1 MDTQDQRGISPSL
14 EVDILEAREVRRM
27 QVNVGPSHP
36 AMHGVIQIV
45 IEIEGE
51 TIVYSDTNFGY
62 LHRGFEKECENHA
75 YQWCIPYTDRLNYV
89 SPLIN
94 NEGFCLAVEKFFGI
108 DVPERSKY
116 IRTMLSEL
124 SRITDH
130 QTCIGAAAME
140 IGAFTPFLYLMK
152 GRELIYRILE
162 EVTGHRLTINY
173 VRPGGV
179 KEDLPEGF
187 FEHLRDILPVIRE
200 VIAET
205 DKLLTKNRIFIDRT
219 RHVGA
224 ISKEDAL
231 SFSYSGPC
239 LRACGVGYDVRK
251 AFPYSAYDRV
261 DFEVPVG
268 SEGDTLDRYLVR
280 MEEMAQSVRIIEQCM
295 RQIPEGPVAVTDPRI
310 ILPPKE
316 EVYHTIEGLVNHF
329 KLVFGGIRPPKG
341 EVYQMVE
348 GGNGELG
355 YYIVSDGTGLPYRV
369 RVRPPCFMIV
379 SSMDFLL
386 KGSMVADIVPIFGS
400 LNMIAGEMER

>member
-1 MDTQDQRGISPSL
+1 MDTEKSLSPSA
-14 EVDILEAREVRRM
+14 EVDILEPTETRRM
-27 QVNVGPSHP
+27 RVNVGPSHP

-45 IEIEGE
+45 VEVEGE

-62 LHRGFEKECENHA
+62 LHRGFEKECENHT
-75 YQWCIPYTDRLNYV
+75 YQLCIPYTDRLNYV

-94 NEGFCLAVEKFFGI
+94 NEGFCLAIEKFFGV
-108 DVPERSKY
+108 DVPERCKY

-124 SRITDH
+124 SRISDH

-140 IGAFTPFLYLMK
+140 LGAFTPFLYLMK

-173 VRPGGV
+173 MRPGGLAA
-179 KEDLPEGF
+179 DLPEGF

-200 VIAET
+200 VTSET

-219 RHVGA
+219 RNVGA

-239 LRACGVGYDVRK
+239 LRACGMAYDVRK

-268 SEGDTLDRYLVR
+268 SAGDTLDRYLVR
-280 MEEMAQSVRIIEQCM
+280 MAEMEQSVRIIEQCM
-295 RQIPEGPVAVTDPRI
+295 RQIPDGPVSVNDPRV
-310 ILPPKE
+310 ILPPKQ

-329 KLVFGGIRPPKG
+329 KLVYEGIRPPKG

-355 YYIVSDGTGLPYRV
+355 YYIVSDGTGRPYRV

-379 SSMDFLL
+379 SSMDFMI
-386 KGSMVADIVPIFGS
+386 KGAMMADIVPVFGS

>member
-1 MDTQDQRGISPSL
+1 
-14 EVDILEAREVRRM
+14 
-27 QVNVGPSHP
+27 
-36 AMHGVIQIV
+36 
-45 IEIEGE
+45 
-51 TIVYSDTNFGY
+51 
-62 LHRGFEKECENHA
+62 
-75 YQWCIPYTDRLNYV
+75 
-89 SPLIN
+89 LIN
-94 NEGFCLAVEKFFGI
+94 NEGFCLAVEKFFGV
-108 DVPERSKY
+108 DVPERCKY

-124 SRITDH
+124 SRISDH

-140 IGAFTPFLYLMK
+140 LGAFTPFLYLMK

-173 VRPGGV
+173 MRPGGLAA
-179 KEDLPEGF
+179 DLPEGF

-200 VIAET
+200 VTSET

-219 RHVGA
+219 RNVGA

-239 LRACGVGYDVRK
+239 LRACGMAYDVRK
-251 AFPYSAYDRV
+251 AFPYSAYDHV

-268 SEGDTLDRYLVR
+268 STGDTLDRYLVR
-280 MEEMAQSVRIIEQCM
+280 MGEMEQSVRIIEQCM
-295 RQIPEGPVAVTDPRI
+295 RQIPDGPVSVNDPRV
-310 ILPPKE
+310 ILPPKQ

-329 KLVFGGIRPPKG
+329 KLVYEGIRPPKG

-355 YYIVSDGTGLPYRV
+355 YYIVSDGTGRPYRV
-369 RVRPPCFMIV
+369 RVRPPCFTIV
-379 SSMDFLL
+379 SSMDFMI
-386 KGSMVADIVPIFGS
+386 KGAMMADIVPVFGS